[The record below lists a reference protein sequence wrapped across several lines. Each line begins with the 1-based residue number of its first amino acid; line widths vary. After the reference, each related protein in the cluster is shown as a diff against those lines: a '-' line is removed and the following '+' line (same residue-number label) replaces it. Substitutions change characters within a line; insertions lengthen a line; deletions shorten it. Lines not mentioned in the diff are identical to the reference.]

1 MSHSHVETLCA
12 AFPGKLS
19 VLSADLTGGEVC
31 YSHQPEAKLPA
42 GPVIALPLLVC
53 ALEQVCR
60 GRLTLEQ
67 PLAGQGTLEQGL
79 SSLAAGDPHALE
91 DITELVTPQRADEYF
106 QGTLGLRD
114 TACGPQART
123 SNQSLFYLFRR
134 LIRGEVLTQP
144 LRDYLLALLAP
155 VCPASAQVGLTA
167 QAAGL
172 YHWVGLVPGPAGL
185 RYVGVCTWEGPGG
198 EAQRQEVEDM
208 VRALAGAEG

>member
-1 MSHSHVETLCA
+1 MSQSTIEALRST
-12 AFPGKLS
+12 FPGRISLLS
-19 VLSADLTGGEVC
+19 TDLETGQVGES
-31 YSHQPEAKLPA
+31 YQPEARLPA
-42 GPVIALPLLVC
+42 GPMIALPLLVC

-60 GRLTLEQ
+60 GRLALDQ
-67 PLAGQGTLEQGL
+67 SLDGQGTLEQGL
-79 SSLAAGDPHALE
+79 AALAAGDPSALE
-91 DITELVTPQRADEYF
+91 AVTALITPQRADEYF

>member
-123 SNQSLFYLFRR
+123 SNQSMYYLLRR
-134 LIRGEVLTQP
+134 LNRGEVLTQP
-144 LRDYLLALLAP
+144 LLTPCAPAPARVGLLAQGEGM
-155 VCPASAQVGLTA
+155 C
-167 QAAGL
+167 
-172 YHWVGLVPGPAGL
+172 HWVGITGCPSRL
-185 RYVGVCTWEGPGG
+185 RYVGVFSWEGPSGP
-198 EAQRQEVEDM
+198 AQRQAVEALAL
-208 VRALAGAEG
+208 ALAGEEG